1 MVKVVWR
8 NITTQVVTTMRVSA
22 WMIFLIVLAVSACS
36 SNTASYKKKPPERAK
51 PVTEL
56 NLNLPGK
63 EHACYKPDL
72 SDQSF
77 LDKGLDALEQG
88 AYIESLSNFKKQ
100 LQSDKSQSSELN
112 AKLAINYLIFIPS
125 SPVHDLKEAKKMYR
139 QLRKQL
145 TTGVVLDRRVGFI
158 KESMEA
164 FLLLEKHIAALE
176 EKNVQLNDDLKKREE
191 ALKRLRDL
199 TLGS

>member
-1 MVKVVWR
+1 
-8 NITTQVVTTMRVSA
+8 MRA
-22 WMIFLIVLAVSACS
+22 GTWLIFLMVLAVSACS
-36 SNTASYKKKPPERAK
+36 SNTSSYKKRPPERAK

-56 NLNLPGK
+56 NLNLPGD
-63 EHACYKPDL
+63 EQAGYKPDL

-88 AYIESLSNFKKQ
+88 AYIESLRNFKRHLRSVKTQ
-100 LQSDKSQSSELN
+100 TSELN
-112 AKLAINYLIFIPS
+112 ARLAINYLIFIPS

-145 TTGVVLDRRVGFI
+145 TVDIVLNRRVQFI

-164 FLLLEKHIAALE
+164 FLLLEKHISALE
-176 EKNVQLNDDLKKREE
+176 EKNIQLKDELKKREE